1 MASISAVALG
11 RPATIPLGL
20 ALTVATT
27 SAVVGA
33 ALAFSLFGKRRRDG
47 EPPAPDD
54 VLAGHAARGM
64 TSLVADLAT
73 APITRPSGSPVPG
86 SPLEGELAMPR
97 WRRPSLL
104 EARKADPV
112 RDGTVVPRL
121 TFDHGLVGPL
131 DGHERR
137 LIGYNVVRLLDRP
150 DEFRGSEIG
159 FVDQGGEVQMLE
171 KSGVYWLVLCP
182 DGREGWVHQMTL
194 GETVGG
200 PVEAPATATMP
211 IAAETW
217 TMGDDVDGDVLG
229 AYLEQRRRA

>member
-20 ALTVATT
+20 ALTVGTT

-33 ALAFSLFGKRRRDG
+33 ALAFSLFGKHRRDG

-54 VLAGHAARGM
+54 VLSGHAARGM

-73 APITRPSGSPVPG
+73 APISRPSGSPAPG

-104 EARKADPV
+104 EARMADPV
-112 RDGTVVPRL
+112 RDSVIVPRL

-137 LIGYNVVRLLDRP
+137 LIGYSVVRLLDRP
-150 DEFRGSEIG
+150 DELRASEIG
-159 FVDQGGEVQMLE
+159 FVDQGDEVQLLE

-194 GETVGG
+194 GEKVGG
-200 PVEAPATATMP
+200 PVEAPATAMMP
-211 IAAETW
+211 IAADL
-217 TMGDDVDGDVLG
+217 DDG
-229 AYLEQRRRA
+229 